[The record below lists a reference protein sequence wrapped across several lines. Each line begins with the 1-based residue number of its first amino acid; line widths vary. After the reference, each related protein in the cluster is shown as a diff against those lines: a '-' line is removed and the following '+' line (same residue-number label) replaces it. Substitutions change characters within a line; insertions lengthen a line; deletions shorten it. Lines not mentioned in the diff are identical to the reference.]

1 MFNPSDIDARF
12 EDLQTKRA
20 EDCFYESLSVIA
32 SSPDADRAV
41 ELRFA
46 VASRGPTWA
55 DRTVEF
61 SFLAMTRNGQAWFS
75 VERFRWNQW
84 ALRRGL
90 LMETQGLKFTPNH
103 CKGGLGDNRWDILIG
118 GGSGSLPL
126 LPGKWRMY
134 RDGADHLRQYT
145 HQANLK
151 LAGEIQ
157 LGTETWDLEGW
168 TGHRPHVWGES
179 LPRSTRL
186 AVHAWQD
193 GLPRAL
199 EAAVG
204 PLDIAPGFSSDHAQ
218 RGVLRGPE
226 LERRWMRTAAPAE
239 PGSLKLQG
247 RGVVVSV
254 QADDLLP
261 IRSMGPHGDVLR
273 QVSPFARVQVSGD
286 YSGASQAGWLEHL
299 SDDADRAPFP
309 PVELAPR
316 LGSFSIHR

>member
-32 SSPDADRAV
+32 SGPDADRAV
-41 ELRFA
+41 EIRLA

-61 SFLAMTRNGQAWFS
+61 SFLAMTQSGQAWFS

-151 LAGEIQ
+151 LAGEIH

-193 GLPRAL
+193 GMPRAL

-204 PLDIAPGFSSDHAQ
+204 PLDIAPGLSSDHAQ

-226 LERRWMRTAAPAE
+226 LERRWMRTATPAE
-239 PGSLKLQG
+239 PGSLNLQG

-286 YSGASQAGWLEHL
+286 FSGASKAGWIEYL

-309 PVELAPR
+309 PVDLAPR
-316 LGSFSIHR
+316 AGSFSIHR